1 MKVLIIGDAS
11 SIFVKQYIEYVLL
24 DGTNQV
30 VLLQENPLFEGYRE
44 FYESNNVQIEP
55 LWNKKNSFIKKIPVI
70 RSILGAKLWCSY
82 IKKKYK
88 HFDLIHVHGVNRSR
102 GNIGKYL
109 RNICDKLLVSV
120 WGDEIFRNSPETM
133 KKHKVYYSCADRI
146 TMATKVMV
154 DRFNSVYNNE
164 FAAKVSM
171 NKFAIGLFDK
181 IDVVKKEFTRE
192 QICEEFG
199 IKHPEKTL
207 VFVGHNGREAQRH
220 TELTKE
226 LLNLPQELKDNIIL
240 IYTMTYGVR
249 DNAYIE
255 EMEAAAK
262 QTGCEYVIL
271 RDFMNEETS
280 AKLRS
285 ICDIMLHAQ
294 LTDGFSA
301 SIQESLYSG
310 SIIIN
315 GSWLPYNELPDYKE
329 CVVEYDDITQI
340 GQVLQTVLEN
350 QELYK
355 SKFKANRDILR
366 QISSLEITTEK
377 WKSTIELCMNA

>member
-377 WKSTIELCMNA
+377 

>member
-1 MKVLIIGDAS
+1 MKVLVIGDAS

-24 DGTNQV
+24 DGTNEI
-30 VLLQENPLFEGYRE
+30 VLLQENPLFVGYRE
-44 FYESNNVQIEP
+44 FYEKNNIHIEP
-55 LWNKKNSFIKKIPVI
+55 LWNKKNNFIKKVPVV

-109 RNICDKLLVSV
+109 RNICDKLIVSV

-146 TMATKVMV
+146 TMATKVMI

-181 IDVVKKEFTRE
+181 IDVVKNEFTRG

-294 LTDGFSA
+294 LTDAFSA

-315 GSWLPYNELPDYKE
+315 GSWLPYNELPNYKE

-340 GQVLQTVLEN
+340 GHVLQTVLEN

-355 SKFKANRDILR
+355 AKFKANRDILR
-366 QISSLEITTEK
+366 QISSLEVTTEK
-377 WKSTIELCMNA
+377 WKETINLCMNV